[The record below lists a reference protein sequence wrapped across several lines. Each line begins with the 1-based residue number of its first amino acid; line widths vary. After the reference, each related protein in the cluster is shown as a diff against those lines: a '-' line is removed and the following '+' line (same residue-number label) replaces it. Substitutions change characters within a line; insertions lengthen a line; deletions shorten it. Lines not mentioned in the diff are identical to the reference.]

1 MIIPLMPKLF
11 SGFWA
16 KGNRSDQQTNR
27 WRPVTSPD
35 SFRWKSARFVGESF
49 QLDEISRV
57 VELKMLQNCC
67 HKFQNGYPIARVFL
81 ALVLRSNRSTC
92 SQPPVD
98 DGKWHTQLTTP
109 ISQTHSDMFLTCVY
123 VRWFEKGK
131 KAYPSDLTFPWQI
144 PQ

>member
-1 MIIPLMPKLF
+1 MVLSMVLNIYIYMIIPLMPKLF

-27 WRPVTSPD
+27 WPPVTSPD
-35 SFRWKSARFVGESF
+35 SFHLEKRPVCWWKFPVGWNLPGCWTQDAS
-49 QLDEISRV
+49 
-57 VELKMLQNCC
+57 ELFSQVP
-67 HKFQNGYPIARVFL
+67 FGYPIVQLVFL

-123 VRWFEKGK
+123 VCWLEKGK
-131 KAYPSDLTFPWQI
+131 N
-144 PQ
+144 